1 MPYEL
6 RGNRDCGWQKL
17 GTELFTFTS
26 INKVSQFFFFLSV
39 AAEKHYSKQQ
49 QNKSIDRFADRDK
62 KKDEG
67 RANRQRGAGAEKLH
81 LKAPSITR
89 LCMYC
94 YN

>member
-1 MPYEL
+1 MAKAWY
-6 RGNRDCGWQKL
+6 KL
-17 GTELFTFTS
+17 FYVTS

-39 AAEKHYSKQQ
+39 AAKKHYSKQQ
-49 QNKSIDRFADRDK
+49 QNKSIDRYFDQH

-67 RANRQRGAGAEKLH
+67 RAAGTEEAGAEKLQ
-81 LKAPSITR
+81 LEAPSIAR